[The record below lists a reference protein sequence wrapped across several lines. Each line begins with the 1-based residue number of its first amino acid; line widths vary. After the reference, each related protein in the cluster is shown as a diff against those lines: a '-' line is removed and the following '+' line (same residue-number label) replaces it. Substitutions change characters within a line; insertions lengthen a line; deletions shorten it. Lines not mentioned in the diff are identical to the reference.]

1 MSIREAAVAG
11 LFYESD
17 RYRLRAQVDSLL
29 AEASSQQETT
39 PEALIVPHAG
49 YIYSGATAA
58 RAYRSLMAHR
68 DKIQRVILLGPAHR
82 VYLNGMAVPSVNSF
96 ATPFG
101 EVELD
106 RKTIDR
112 IADMP
117 GVITSD
123 EAHRQEHCL
132 EVQLPFLQS
141 ILSDFSLVP
150 VLVGDCEADIV
161 AAVIDDLW
169 GGPETLLVVSSD
181 LSHFH
186 PYDEARQI
194 DAATCGLI
202 IDKFSNLT
210 GEQACGA
217 HAINGLMRS
226 KNSQSMTVEMIDA
239 CNSGDTAGDKNRVVG
254 YGAFLLH

>member
-1 MSIREAAVAG
+1 MSTREAAVAG

-17 RYRLRAQVDSLL
+17 RYRLHAQVDTLL
-29 AEASSQQETT
+29 AETTVQQEIA

-58 RAYRSLMAHR
+58 RAYHSLAARR
-68 DKIQRVILLGPAHR
+68 DEIQRVVLLGPAHR
-82 VYLNGMAVPSVNSF
+82 VYLNGMAVPSVDSF

-106 RKTIDR
+106 RKTIDH
-112 IADMP
+112 IVDMP

-123 EAHRQEHCL
+123 EAHQQEHCL

-141 ILSDFSLVP
+141 VLSDFSLVP
-150 VLVGDCEADIV
+150 VLVGDCKADLV
-161 AAVIDDLW
+161 AAVIDELW

-186 PYDEARQI
+186 AYDEARQI
-194 DAATCGLI
+194 DASTCGLI
-202 IDKFSNLT
+202 LDKFSRLT

-226 KNSQSMTVEMIDA
+226 KNGRSLTVEMLDA